1 MMRAMFSGVSGSKAH
16 QVRMDVIGN
25 NIANINTIGF
35 KASRVTF
42 HEVLCQ
48 TIKNGAAPVPGGR
61 GGVNPM
67 QVGLGTGV
75 RSIDTFQT
83 QGNLEPTDLPTDL
96 AIEGAGFF
104 VVSDGEKQYFTR
116 DGAFKL
122 DAASTLVNPST
133 GYRVQGWVADA
144 AGRIDTTRPI
154 QDIRIPL
161 GEKMLAKATANV
173 KLRGNLDAGAVGNGA
188 VSVPAEVFDSLGN
201 AHDVKITFTKTSNS
215 TPPPDYIANSW
226 DLAIEID
233 GSAVIP
239 TPSSLTFDTNGQITP
254 GSITAT
260 FTFDP
265 GGGAAPGQKITLDF
279 STLTQ
284 YNTSSGSVV
293 SMASQ
298 DGFPPGSLEDF
309 SIADNGLITGIYTNG
324 QHQPLGQIVLANFAN
339 PAGLERIGSNMY
351 RSSDNSGAPLIGM
364 ATTEARG
371 KIVEGSLEMSNVD
384 LAREFTDMIITQR
397 GFQANSRI
405 ITTADEMLQ
414 DLLTLKR

>member
-48 TIKNGAAPVPGGR
+48 TLKNGAAPVPGGR

-83 QGNLEPTDLPTDL
+83 QGNLETTDLPTDL

-122 DAASTLVNPST
+122 DAANTLVNPST
-133 GYRVQGWVADA
+133 GYRVQGWIADA
-144 AGRIDTTRPI
+144 AGHIDTTQPI
-154 QDIRIPL
+154 QDVKIPL

-173 KLRGNLDAGAVGNGA
+173 KLRGNLDAGAAVGDT
-188 VSVPAEVFDSLGN
+188 VDVPVEVFDSLGK
-201 AHDVKITFTKTSNS
+201 AYDLTVTFEKVAGGQWSLSASGDGSPSITSPSPAQITFDADGQSGVS
-215 TPPPDYIANSW
+215 T
-226 DLAIEID
+226 
-233 GSAVIP
+233 GSLQLNP
-239 TPSSLTFDTNGQITP
+239 T
-254 GSITAT
+254 
-260 FTFDP
+260 
-265 GGGAAPGQKITLDF
+265 GGATTPQTVTLDF
-279 STLTQ
+279 STMTQ

-309 SIADNGLITGIYTNG
+309 SIADNGLITGVYTNG

-339 PAGLERIGSNMY
+339 PAGLERLGSNMY
-351 RSSDNSGAPLIGM
+351 RSSANSGAALIGV

-371 KIVEGSLEMSNVD
+371 KIVEGALEMSNVD